1 MLGQKQRGNERRP
14 KIAVRT
20 CIACREVGD
29 KRSLIR
35 IVRTP
40 DGIFVDPTGKQAGR
54 GAYLHERQD
63 CWQRA
68 LRATQL
74 IGRALKTE
82 VSTADVERFAT
93 FAAALNPAVPDGE

>member
-1 MLGQKQRGNERRP
+1 MADQKRIRKNRRP

-20 CIACREVGD
+20 CIACRDVED

-35 IVRTP
+35 LVRSP
-40 DGIFVDPTGKQAGR
+40 DGIYIDPTSKQAGR

-74 IGRALKTE
+74 IGRALKTK
-82 VSTADVERFAT
+82 VSTADVERLAN
-93 FAAALNPAVPDGE
+93 FAAELNSAVPDGE

>member
-1 MLGQKQRGNERRP
+1 MAASNRKHKERLP

-20 CIACREVGD
+20 CIACRDVGD

-40 DGIFVDPTGKQAGR
+40 VGILVDPTGKKPGR
-54 GAYLHERQD
+54 GAYLHERSD

-68 LRATQL
+68 LSTTQL

-82 VSTADVERFAT
+82 VSTAEIDRLAT
-93 FAAALNPAVPDGE
+93 FATALNPAVLDGE

>member
-1 MLGQKQRGNERRP
+1 MAGQKQKRKERRP
-14 KIAVRT
+14 KVALRT
-20 CIACREVGD
+20 CIACRDVGD

-82 VSTADVERFAT
+82 LSTDDIERFTT
-93 FAAALNPAVPDGE
+93 FATALNLAVPDGE